1 MGKAMSSEQLILGG
15 LCMSRQDWDELD
27 EPSRLELLQVLID
40 TCPPHVDD
48 HAYESYEVVI
58 AAPAASPAA

>member
-1 MGKAMSSEQLILGG
+1 MGKATGNELVLGG
-15 LCMSRQDWDELD
+15 LCMSRQEWNEMD

-40 TCPPHVDD
+40 TCPPHVDR

-58 AAPAASPAA
+58 APVAASSAA